1 MVKIDVESIGQ
12 QIQRNAVALISLAI
26 ALASL
31 GYNTWRNET
40 TEHQRNTRHAAFE
53 IVEQLG
59 ELQANANQLAYFGET
74 GNNSAWNQGWG
85 NVLSIR
91 TLGQLLSGDVPAE
104 TESLFQVWSEQVGS
118 LDAEDSTRRD
128 AADRAVTEQI
138 RRTNQAVIDLL
149 RGLD

>member
-1 MVKIDVESIGQ
+1 MRFLDQLKS
-12 QIQRNAVALISLAI
+12 NAVALISLVVAVS
-26 ALASL
+26 SL